1 MDRRTPD
8 SLDKTHPMR
17 PLLILAALATLTA
30 CAAPMPPAP
39 PPGPAVPAPA
49 EDTCGASSRAAL
61 IGQPATALELVYILG
76 QVRIIRPGDAV
87 TMDFSESRINF
98 DLDSTDRIVRI
109 FCG

>member
-1 MDRRTPD
+1 
-8 SLDKTHPMR
+8 MR
-17 PLLILAALATLTA
+17 AQLLLPLLLLAA
-30 CAAPMPPAP
+30 CAAPVPGPAPVPAP
-39 PPGPAVPAPA
+39 PAGPALPPPDQ
-49 EDTCGASSRAAL
+49 DTCNANARSAL
-61 IGQPATALELVYILG
+61 IGQPATALERVYILG